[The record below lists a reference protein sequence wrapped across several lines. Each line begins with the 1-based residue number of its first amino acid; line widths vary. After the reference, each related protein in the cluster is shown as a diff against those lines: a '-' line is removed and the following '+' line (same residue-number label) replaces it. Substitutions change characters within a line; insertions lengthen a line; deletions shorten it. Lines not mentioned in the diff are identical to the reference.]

1 MDNKVDNKE
10 GNKEDNQAK
19 EERKEDKAKED
30 SKEDKAKEANK
41 EDKAK
46 EANKKDKAKEGNQKK
61 TGEKDMLAMICRI
74 KGLAQDRI
82 VPFPMIQRHGRYMT
96 PPNSEGIDQ
105 EVKEES
111 KMTLGQMLREDQ
123 QLQRLPQ

>member
-19 EERKEDKAKED
+19 EERKEDKAKE
-30 SKEDKAKEANK
+30 
-41 EDKAK
+41 
-46 EANKKDKAKEGNQKK
+46 ANKKDKAKEGNQKK
-61 TGEKDMLAMICRI
+61 TRETDLLAMICRI

-82 VPFPMIQRHGRYMT
+82 VPIPMIQRHGRYMT
-96 PPNSEGIDQ
+96 PPREGIDQ

-111 KMTLGQMLREDQ
+111 KMMQQVLEQMLREDQ
-123 QLQRLPQ
+123 QLQRSPQRD